1 MFLKNKFGGGK
12 VMSIFRK
19 IMDSK
24 FMDAVEVIGDT
35 TVDIIKG
42 VAEVSYEVLTEL
54 FNHETTCSY
63 NEKSNEDKTREYLNK
78 LSYDEIND
86 YYEYNEYLRRYGDR
100 FKYSN
105 KDQFI
110 ESICDIAR
118 RENRSF
124 ENKYDRY

>member
-12 VMSIFRK
+12 VMSIF
-19 IMDSK
+19 S
-24 FMDAVEVIGDT
+24 
-35 TVDIIKG
+35 IIKG
-42 VAEVSYEVLTEL
+42 VAEVSCEILLGL
-54 FNHETTCSY
+54 FNQETTYSY